1 MSLVVLINDQAGTS
15 KGCPSCIYIQHC
27 QRLHYHFQ
35 GFLRLVV
42 GGGSVFYLPV
52 LLSNK
57 KPLPN
62 NLITPPLTF
71 SLSSTKLIKIHHWMP
86 HTLRI
91 FQVVRLYK
99 YLGWNMGRA
108 FLWYFISRHCA
119 EPTFTDASGQPPLC
133 CQTHR
138 YFVVIFSNVI
148 NIAIIVIIISINI
161 FITMTT
167 EEFKMVDVKAVLQ
180 YYLVFDLSII
190 SEEWVA
196 LEVPKQLSFKTT
208 VGRSQLP

>member
-1 MSLVVLINDQAGTS
+1 
-15 KGCPSCIYIQHC
+15 
-27 QRLHYHFQ
+27 
-35 GFLRLVV
+35 
-42 GGGSVFYLPV
+42 
-52 LLSNK
+52 
-57 KPLPN
+57 
-62 NLITPPLTF
+62 
-71 SLSSTKLIKIHHWMP
+71 
-86 HTLRI
+86 
-91 FQVVRLYK
+91 
-99 YLGWNMGRA
+99 MGRA

-119 EPTFTDASGQPPLC
+119 EPTFPDASGQPPLC

-190 SEEWVA
+190 SEE
-196 LEVPKQLSFKTT
+196 
-208 VGRSQLP
+208 